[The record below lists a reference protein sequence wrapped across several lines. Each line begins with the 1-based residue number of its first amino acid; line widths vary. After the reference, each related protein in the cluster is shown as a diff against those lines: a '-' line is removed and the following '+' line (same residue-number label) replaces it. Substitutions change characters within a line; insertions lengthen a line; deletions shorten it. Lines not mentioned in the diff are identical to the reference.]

1 MSKDKNNG
9 VVLDDTQL
17 AKEALQGA
25 LAVVENNEPIN
36 LAEGDWAQAALEA
49 DTADSIRE
57 ALAILNAGASG
68 PIEFPMAG
76 AIMDSVNQAVSLS
89 AVEKIQLTKQ
99 LAEAFAEVK
108 ATNNAVAKIKLG
120 KAIVELRKKLGMDPL
135 RNDGISVTGS
145 ELGDFD
151 IDTDEGRKSFRQAV
165 KQYLMDKRGKSI
177 YCKALGVDVDIS
189 REGVNKI
196 LSFSG
201 DVRKLKVVTAVEQV
215 IVKGELFKTET
226 PRDELEKINGVINYH
241 FIRSE
246 LMLGDE
252 QLRMRLVVK
261 ERSGGHFQYDY
272 SLHDTAVLDDAKE
285 KAPLG
290 DGADS
295 ATNYKS
301 AGRLEPMLPAGSRPI
316 VPIHT
321 ESIAQTIACVNNVTL
336 DGVSDNG
343 DSLNIYIEIK
353 DEHGNWIPLS
363 DGAGKLS
370 DRPNDENYRWQDT
383 VKIAGNRKDM
393 MQKTFDDARQQGA
406 SMSINDIDWD
416 ELQSDARL
424 AEQLITKSNVL
435 GTLDYGALRETAV
448 TDEQKKYL
456 SAVAYYAS
464 RFLHALPK
472 QPLVP
477 TFAISQKNYVRMLNT
492 VKTELDAA
500 LGRAARKVKPQEMFK
515 EVATAIAGFSSNA
528 NSSTLQKQLYEEY
541 VNAVA
546 SGAQGQFEQALS
558 AEVVGNNTSLWE
570 NFFNNLDGQCA
581 AEIETDAI
589 KFRIKTSRNI
599 VDSINRGKYMDW
611 AWAKLDGAAGVE
623 GGGKR
628 RRTKPR
634 KTTFSLAAAT
644 GEIQRVGGRDIASTI
659 KSTADFDQ
667 FLGLKGT
674 QSGNWVLKDKQ
685 AAEFHIIKTAE
696 AMADMSDILGIE
708 PQYLGLKGHL
718 AMSFG
723 ARGKGGALAHYEPL
737 SKVINITKMRGGGS
751 LGHEYFHALDNL
763 LKDLSTGVA
772 GSAGFFCTEAP
783 HDIPDPDLSA
793 AFMKLQSALVKGEAS
808 NVTILDVASD
818 NRDFEKL
825 FIQLFQN
832 DTGHLNL
839 DDLDQ
844 GEEQKYIDVATNNA
858 ARTFYASV
866 KKLCGQYKIEY
877 PDFESSI
884 DVLEFTSKAEALI
897 NSAPSWSRNV
907 TDSLLSRAAVAW
919 ARTNGLNVS
928 SGRFKLSG
936 KLSKIATKHKL
947 EYSDF
952 YQTALELDMGKANG
966 YWSKPLEMAARAFSA
981 YLQDRLSEQERQ
993 NDYLA
998 YSTQGGNG
1006 RVGENGY
1013 PQGEERVAINQA
1025 FDELFKVVREK
1036 KILETASSNQA
1047 LMDSLFSADGF
1058 AALMQTTQDPLDDLS
1073 VMGEVLTADATQR
1086 HEGGALK
1093 LYHTSPVEIDKIE
1106 QHYGVF
1112 GDVLFFS
1119 DSVYVTGAGE
1129 RIVYSIDASGLA
1141 FAEPYQLDDAGVV
1154 ADMAEHLGVGEE
1166 DALDLLDGSK
1176 QPHDFEPF
1184 RTNAK
1189 AAEDALWYIQGQQ
1202 AQCAQKMG
1210 YDGCEAM
1217 DEQGT
1222 VYMIPM
1228 FGREA
1233 LLLKEPD

>member
-1 MSKDKNNG
+1 MSEDKKNG

-17 AKEALQGA
+17 AEQALKGA
-25 LAVVENNEPIN
+25 LTTVENNAPIN

-57 ALAILNAGASG
+57 ALAILNAGVNG
-68 PIEFPMAG
+68 LMEFPMES
-76 AIMDSVNQAVSLS
+76 AIMDSVNQAVSLT

-99 LAEAFAEVK
+99 LAEAFAEIK

-120 KAIVELRKKLGMDPL
+120 KAIVELRKKLGM
-135 RNDGISVTGS
+135 
-145 ELGDFD
+145 
-151 IDTDEGRKSFRQAV
+151 A
-165 KQYLMDKRGKSI
+165 
-177 YCKALGVDVDIS
+177 
-189 REGVNKI
+189 
-196 LSFSG
+196 
-201 DVRKLKVVTAVEQV
+201 
-215 IVKGELFKTET
+215 
-226 PRDELEKINGVINYH
+226 NGAAN
-241 FIRSE
+241 
-246 LMLGDE
+246 
-252 QLRMRLVVK
+252 
-261 ERSGGHFQYDY
+261 
-272 SLHDTAVLDDAKE
+272 
-285 KAPLG
+285 
-290 DGADS
+290 
-295 ATNYKS
+295 
-301 AGRLEPMLPAGSRPI
+301 
-316 VPIHT
+316 
-321 ESIAQTIACVNNVTL
+321 
-336 DGVSDNG
+336 
-343 DSLNIYIEIK
+343 
-353 DEHGNWIPLS
+353 
-363 DGAGKLS
+363 LS

-393 MQKTFDDARQQGA
+393 MQKTFDDARQQGT

-416 ELQSDARL
+416 ELQGDARL
-424 AEQLITKSNVL
+424 AEQLITKANVL
-435 GTLDYGALRETAV
+435 GTLDYGALRAAAV

-477 TFAISQKNYVRMLNT
+477 TFSTSQKNYVRMLNT
-492 VKTELDAA
+492 VKNDLEAA
-500 LGRAARKVKPQEMFK
+500 LRRAATKAKPQDMFK
-515 EVATAIAGFSSNA
+515 EVTTAIVSFGSNA
-528 NSSTLQKQLYEEY
+528 NSSAFQKQLYEEY
-541 VNAVA
+541 INAVA
-546 SGAQGQFEQALS
+546 NGEQAQLEQALS
-558 AEVVGNNTSLWE
+558 AEVVGKNTSVWE

-581 AEIETDAI
+581 AEIERDSI
-589 KFRIKTSRNI
+589 KFRVKTSRNI

-611 AWAKLDGAAGVE
+611 AWAKLDSADGAGAS
-623 GGGKR
+623 GGKR

-634 KTTFSLAAAT
+634 KATFSLEAAT
-644 GEIQRVGGRDIASTI
+644 GEIQRVGGRDVASTI

-723 ARGKGGALAHYEPL
+723 ARGKGGALAHYEPW

-772 GSAGFFCTEAP
+772 SSAGFFCTEAP

-793 AFMKLQSALVKGEAS
+793 AFIKLQNALVKGKAN

-832 DTGHLNL
+832 DTSHLNL
-839 DDLDQ
+839 DDLEPE
-844 GEEQKYIDVATNNA
+844 EEQKYIDLATNNA
-858 ARTFYASV
+858 ARSFYDSL
-866 KKLCGQYKIEY
+866 KKYCARNRIEY
-877 PDFESSI
+877 PDFETAI
-884 DVLEFTSKAEALI
+884 DLSGFTKKAEALM
-897 NSAPSWSRNV
+897 NSSPNWTTNV
-907 TDSLLSRAAVAW
+907 AISILSRAAVAW

-928 SGRFKLSG
+928 SGRIKLSE
-936 KLSKIATKHKL
+936 KISKIAADSTL
-947 EYSDF
+947 ESSDF
-952 YQTALELDMGKANG
+952 YQTALALDMGKANG

-981 YLQDRLSEQERQ
+981 YLQDRLSEQDRQ

-1006 RVGENGY
+1006 RIGENGY

-1025 FDELFKVVREK
+1025 FDDLFKVIREK

-1058 AALMQTTQDPLDDLS
+1058 AALMQGTEEPLDDLS
-1073 VMGEVLTADATQR
+1073 VMGDLLTADAIQR
-1086 HEGGALK
+1086 PDGGALK

-1106 QHYGVF
+1106 QSHGVF
-1112 GDVLFFS
+1112 GDVFFFS

-1129 RIVYSIDASGLA
+1129 RVVYSIDASGLA

-1154 ADMAEHLGVGEE
+1154 SEIAKHLGVGEE

-1184 RTNAK
+1184 RVDAK
-1189 AAEDALWYIQGQQ
+1189 AAQDAFWYIQRQQ
-1202 AQCAQKMG
+1202 AQCAKKMG
-1210 YDGCEAM
+1210 YDGCETK

-1222 VYMIPM
+1222 VWMIPM
-1228 FGREA
+1228 FGRDE
-1233 LLLKEPD
+1233 LLVKEPE